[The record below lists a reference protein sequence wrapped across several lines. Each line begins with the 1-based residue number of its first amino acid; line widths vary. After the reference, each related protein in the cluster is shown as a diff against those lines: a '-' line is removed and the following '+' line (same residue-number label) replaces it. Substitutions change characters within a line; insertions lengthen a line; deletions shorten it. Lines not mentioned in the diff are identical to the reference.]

1 VESYTL
7 IFDLGEKM
15 IYNMSKSEMYNERTS
30 LYGQKMKLD
39 RFFTLYLD
47 KFGSKMDADNPDT
60 KIWKLY
66 KSKLKEYEQLTQ
78 KIKHIEYWIAK

>member
-1 VESYTL
+1 MNYT
-7 IFDLGEKM
+7 
-15 IYNMSKSEMYNERTS
+15 MSKSEMIDERTS

-47 KFGSKMDADNPDT
+47 KFGGKMDPDKPDT
-60 KIWKLY
+60 PIWKLY
-66 KSKLKEYEQLTQ
+66 KTKLKEYGQLNQ